1 MIYILKPGNAHSQAS
16 SIANSS
22 AMARGKTAPAEVFD
36 TCKTCMQG
44 DIELASSGNG
54 HWAYG
59 INPTR
64 RPPGLF
70 DEEQARQK
78 QECFY
83 QDKL

>member
-1 MIYILKPGNAHSQAS
+1 
-16 SIANSS
+16 
-22 AMARGKTAPAEVFD
+22 
-36 TCKTCMQG
+36 MQG

-78 QECFY
+78 QEWFY